1 MHLSLAGILLAVML
15 LARRGSAQSEKPYP
29 VTIHQGQA
37 ARQTPDLLA
46 QKVLERLGNRGIE
59 GARIVDENGK
69 VQVEPPLPEVLS
81 MDLVDGDNIASIIT
95 GDRPVPV
102 FEGKRVWIIQAKGLF
117 EKAVADRGH
126 VMRQVSGYYYVDD
139 ETGEILGRGA
149 PAPRLRD
156 GSEGTTP
163 SE

>member
-1 MHLSLAGILLAVML
+1 MHRSLAGSLLALML
-15 LARRGSAQSEKPYP
+15 LALTGSAQSEKPYP
-29 VTIHQGQA
+29 VTIHQRQA
-37 ARQTPDLLA
+37 ARQAPDLLA
-46 QKVLERLGNRGIE
+46 QKILERLGNRVVE
-59 GARIVDENGK
+59 GARVVDENHS

-81 MDLVDGDNIASIIT
+81 MDLVDGDKIASIIT

-102 FEGKRVWIIQAKGLF
+102 FPGKRVWVIQARGLF
-117 EKAVADRGH
+117 EKVVADRGQ

-139 ETGEILGRGA
+139 ETGEILGHGA

-156 GSEGTTP
+156 GPEGTTP